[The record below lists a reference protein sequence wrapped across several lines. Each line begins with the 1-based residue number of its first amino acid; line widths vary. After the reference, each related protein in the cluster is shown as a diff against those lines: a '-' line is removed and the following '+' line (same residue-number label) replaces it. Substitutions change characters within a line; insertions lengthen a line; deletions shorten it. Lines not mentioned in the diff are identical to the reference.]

1 MSYTYEVDGLFVVLY
16 KDGTEIN
23 RLGPWD
29 VSNPGG
35 PGYYGSTFCEAK
47 NEEALNAEPAP
58 EETPE

>member
-16 KDGTEIN
+16 KDGTQIN

-29 VSNPGG
+29 VSNPEG
-35 PGYYGSTFCEAK
+35 PGYYGSTFCEVK
-47 NEEALNAEPAP
+47 NEEALNPPPAP